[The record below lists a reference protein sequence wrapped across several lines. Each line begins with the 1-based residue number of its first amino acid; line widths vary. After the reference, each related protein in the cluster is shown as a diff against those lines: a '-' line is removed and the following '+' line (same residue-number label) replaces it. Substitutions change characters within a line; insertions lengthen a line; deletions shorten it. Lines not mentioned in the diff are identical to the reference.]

1 MSLDTTIDAL
11 RTVVDTIAD
20 LHVYPDPPESI
31 NQFPSAIVYSRSGTL
46 QFGSATL
53 TRNYHTLAVDIY
65 HARQVLPQSVD
76 SAKVWPDLVYD
87 AISTAQRA
95 GTIDVVSANGRSE
108 IEYITGPMTY
118 NTIQHFGVRFTVRIK
133 EVVSG

>member
-11 RTVVDTIAD
+11 RTVIDTID
-20 LHVYPDPPESI
+20 GLHVYPDPPESI

-65 HARQVLPQSVD
+65 HARQVLPQAVLLAGLRAHS
-76 SAKVWPDLVYD
+76 SGKRL
-87 AISTAQRA
+87 RA
-95 GTIDVVSANGRSE
+95 GSR
-108 IEYITGPMTY
+108 
-118 NTIQHFGVRFTVRIK
+118 RR
-133 EVVSG
+133 